1 VIFGISTTRTKSII
15 VCVLKSG
22 GRYTQSNLLSGMKT
36 KIDKFFTENY
46 AQLVDVTKS
55 YIRDL
60 GKNLEAEGLVSDAY
74 IYVSQKKGITEA
86 EIGRLTVGFIYRE
99 LYLWNSKT
107 NRKGLLYS
115 IEESTDEEIYDQTD
129 RLILFIDIEDFENTL
144 DRFERNVWE
153 AFYHKGHSR
162 KRELAAHFN
171 IDPTSALYLIRD
183 LKNKFINYVGS

>member
-1 VIFGISTTRTKSII
+1 
-15 VCVLKSG
+15 
-22 GRYTQSNLLSGMKT
+22 MKT

-46 AQLVDVTKS
+46 AQLVDVTKA
-55 YIRDL
+55 YIRSL

-86 EIGRLTVGFIYRE
+86 EIGRLTVGFIYHE
-99 LYLWNSKT
+99 LHWWNSKT

-115 IEESTDEEIYDQTD
+115 IEKLNYEEIYDQTE
-129 RLILFIDIEDFENTL
+129 RLILFIDIKDFENTL